1 MIVTKPFKDTCVH
14 KDTSTF
20 GQTLPELVQHELIY
34 LEASNLD
41 VFKDGLKVEVVVSQD
56 LVRLREALLFG
67 GCVHEFALLMRR
79 R

>member
-1 MIVTKPFKDTCVH
+1 MN
-14 KDTSTF
+14 
-20 GQTLPELVQHELIY
+20 Y
-34 LEASNLD
+34 LEESDLD